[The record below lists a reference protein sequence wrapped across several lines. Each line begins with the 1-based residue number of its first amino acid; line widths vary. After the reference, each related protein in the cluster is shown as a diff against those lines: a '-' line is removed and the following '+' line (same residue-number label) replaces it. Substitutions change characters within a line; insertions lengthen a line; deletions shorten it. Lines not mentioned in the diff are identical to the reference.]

1 MRLAIIGRE
10 IPRTREIVGEL
21 LRQWRPEHVITIKR
35 IGLGAFAWDLA
46 KTLGIPT
53 TNFWISQGICG
64 AGGPEVAAQQA
75 VLAGKADLLV
85 CLSPRKIDHAII
97 AEFRRLRVTVALGH
111 FDKAR
116 AVTWV
121 RL

>member
-10 IPRTREIVGEL
+10 IPRTREIVEEL
-21 LRQWRPEHVITIKR
+21 LAQWRPEHVITIKR
-35 IGLGAFAWDLA
+35 IGLGAFAYELA
-46 KTLGIPT
+46 EKLAIPV

-64 AGGPEVAAQQA
+64 AGGAEAAAFQA
-75 VLAGKADLLV
+75 ISVGKAELLV
-85 CLSPRKIDHAII
+85 CLSPRKDDHKII
-97 AEFRRLRVTVALGH
+97 RVFVQSRVTVALGH